1 MKTYFNIHNHTMYS
15 NIRLLD
21 CINRPTDL
29 IDKAIEL
36 GLSGIAITDHECL
49 SGHMEVNQYA
59 KKIREKYPDFKIVL
73 GNEVYLVDKREN
85 GIKYYHFILTAKDAI
100 GHKALRELSSIAWY
114 NSYVDRGMERVP
126 ITKEELSKIM
136 SKYKGHVIASTAC
149 MGGELSTAA
158 YNMSCAENV
167 NDMTSAKVFY
177 DQICE
182 FIDYC
187 QKVFGDDFYIECAP
201 STAEDQCT
209 TNRKLYRI
217 AQAYDIPMIIG
228 TDAHYLT
235 KADRF
240 VHKSY
245 LNSKGGEREVDSF
258 YEFAHLMTYDEAYE
272 LLKKCFND
280 GTIAEQ
286 ILYNSYLLGFQY
298 EDYSLE
304 RKQIIPKVTV
314 TDYPFGIDGWLNYR
328 QSDYPV
334 FCDLMLNGNI
344 QERYWANECYMSL
357 LEKMYNKQI
366 PEDKM
371 EEYIARLEI
380 EADIIKDIGE
390 KLDDCLFAYFN
401 TFKHYIDLFWS
412 CGSIVGPGRGSATG
426 FLSNYLLG
434 ITQLDPIR
442 WNLPYWRF
450 LNKERA
456 ELPDIDIDLAPSKR
470 PEIFRRIREERG
482 ELGLVQ
488 VATFGTE
495 GTKSAVLT
503 ACRGYRGPGAG
514 YTESGTGISSGEW
527 STIEREGIDVDV
539 AQYMSSLIP
548 QERGFLWSINDV
560 VYGNEEK
567 GRKPVQAFIR
577 EVSQYPGLLETIMS
591 IEGLVNKRSSHAS
604 GVILYSND
612 PYETASFMRTPSG
625 DLITCYDLHKAE
637 AAGDTKYDFLVT
649 EISDKIIKCFELLVE
664 DKVIKKLGLRELYNK
679 YIHPEVIDTTDKRIW
694 EHLAAG
700 DVMDVFQFSTGV
712 GLAIAKKL
720 KPQNPMEMTAA
731 NAMMRLMSDKDK
743 ESQQDRYVRI
753 QNQGLEVFDSEMRQ
767 ALFTDEQRILMHK
780 HCDQYY
786 GCCAIQEQMMELL
799 MDVAGFTLGEA
810 NNARKIVAKKQMS
823 KIPELREQVYSR
835 FDRVQSAN
843 YFWENAVAPQL
854 GYAFSMNHSL
864 PYSFVGI
871 QSIYFVMNFNPIYWN
886 TACLIVNSGSL
897 EDNSEEE
904 IVDIYAPEAQDLAEG
919 VKFIDLP
926 DKSAKIRRTAATD
939 YGKVAKA
946 IGDIQAA
953 GIKVSLAN
961 INKSKFG
968 FAPDVEN
975 NRILFGLKGMLNV
988 GDDVVDAIIANRPYS
1003 SPKDFL
1009 NKVKPGKQAMI
1020 SLIKGGAFD
1029 DMEDRKFTMA
1039 WYIWE
1044 TCDKKSRITLQNMG
1058 GLIKHG
1064 LLPEKTPEQILARRV
1079 YEFNRYLKAITKTDK
1094 CAYKD
1099 MYTLDE
1105 RAISFLHEIE
1115 CDDLVET
1122 DNLAWFIK
1130 VKTWDNIYQKHMDVF
1145 RKWIASDKETILNA
1159 LNTEIFMQDWEK
1171 YAKGTISAWEM
1182 EVLCFY
1188 YHEHELA
1195 HINNDRYG
1203 FVDFYDLPEDPVIEK
1218 TFNKGGK
1225 DIHIFHL
1232 NRICGTC
1239 IAKNKTKST
1248 VTILTT
1254 TGVVNVKFRKEYFS
1268 LFDKQISERQSDG
1281 TKKIMEKSWFNR
1293 GNMIVVTGI
1302 RSGDDFISK
1311 KYASTGGHQLYKID
1325 EVLSNGELVL
1335 KDSRYQGGIEEDA

>member
-1 MKTYFNIHNHTMYS
+1 MKEYFNIHNHTMYS

-21 CINRPTDL
+21 SINRPKDL

-36 GLSGIAITDHECL
+36 GLSGIAITDHETI
-49 SGHMEVNQYA
+49 SAHMEVNQYA
-59 KKIREKYPDFKIVL
+59 KEIKNKYPDFIIAL

-85 GIKYYHFILTAKDAI
+85 GIKYYHFILVAKDAW

-126 ITKEELSKIM
+126 ITKEELKKIM
-136 SKYKGHVIASTAC
+136 SKYKGHVVASTAC

-158 YNMSCAENV
+158 YNMACAENV
-167 NDMTSAKVFY
+167 GDMNSAKVFY
-177 DQICE
+177 DQICD
-182 FIDYC
+182 FITYC
-187 QKVFGDDFYIECAP
+187 KDIFGDDFYIECAP
-201 STAEDQCT
+201 STAEDQCA

-217 AQAYDIPMIIG
+217 AMAYDIPIIVG
-228 TDAHYLT
+228 TDSHYLT
-235 KADRF
+235 KNDRF

-258 YEFAHLMTYDEAYE
+258 YEFAHLMTYDEVYE
-272 LLKKCFND
+272 LLEKCFGD
-280 GTIAEQ
+280 GMIATQ
-286 ILYNSYLLGFQY
+286 ILHNSDKLKEKFS
-298 EDYSLE
+298 EYSLE
-304 RKQIIPKVTV
+304 RKQMVPKVEVPTYSAWDIWDKV
-314 TDYPFGIDGWLNYR
+314 PGLIMDNFDHRWFTL
-328 QSDYPV
+328 QHLV
-334 FCDLMLNGNI
+334 QKGND
-344 QERYWANECYMSL
+344 QERYWVMECLKSL
-357 LEKMYNKQI
+357 WDKGLQNKQ
-366 PEDKM
+366 
-371 EEYIARLEI
+371 EYWDRLET
-380 EADIIKDIGE
+380 EADVIKDIGE

-401 TFKHYIDLFWS
+401 TFKHYIDLFWE

-470 PEIFRRIREERG
+470 PAIFDAIRKERG
-482 ELGLVQ
+482 ELGLIQ

-495 GTKSAVLT
+495 GTKSAILT
-503 ACRGYRGPGAG
+503 ACRGYRSEDFPD
-514 YTESGTGISSGEW
+514 
-527 STIEREGIDVDV
+527 GIDVDL
-539 AQYMSSLIP
+539 AQYMSSLVP

-567 GRKPVQAFIR
+567 DRKPVAPFIR
-577 EVSQYPGLLETIMS
+577 EVNNYPGLLDIIMS

-604 GVILYSND
+604 GVILYGDD
-612 PYETASFMRTPSG
+612 PFETASFMRTPSG

-649 EISDKIIKCFELLVE
+649 EISDKIIKCFDLLTE
-664 DKVIKKLGLRELYNK
+664 DNAIEKLPLRDLYNK
-679 YIHPEVIDTTDKRIW
+679 YIHPEVIDTSDQRIW
-694 EHLAAG
+694 DHLAAG

-731 NAMMRLMSDKDK
+731 NAMMRLMSEKDK
-743 ESQQDRYVRI
+743 ESQQDRFVRI
-753 QNQGLEVFDSEMRQ
+753 QNQGLNVFDAEMDK
-767 ALFTDEQRILMHK
+767 ALFTDEQKALMHK

-786 GCCAIQEQMMELL
+786 GCCALQEQMMELL
-799 MDVAGFTLGEA
+799 MEVAGFTLGEA
-810 NNARKIVAKKQMS
+810 NGARKVVAKKQMS
-823 KIPELREQVYSR
+823 KIPELREQVYSK

-854 GYAFSMNHSL
+854 GYAFSLNHSL

-988 GDDVVDAIIANRPYS
+988 GDDVVAAIIANRPYS

-1044 TCDKKSRITLQNMG
+1044 TCDKKNRITLQNMG
-1058 GLIKHG
+1058 GLIKHN
-1064 LLPEKTPEQILARRV
+1064 LLPEKTPEQVLARRV
-1079 YEFNRYLKAITKTDK
+1079 YEFNRYLKAITKVDK
-1094 CAYKD
+1094 CAYPNT
-1099 MYTLDE
+1099 YSLDE
-1105 RAISFLHEIE
+1105 RAIAFLHEME
-1115 CDDLVET
+1115 CDDIIET
-1122 DNLAWFIK
+1122 DNLAWF
-1130 VKTWDNIYQKHMDVF
+1130 VKTKNWDAIYQKHMNVF
-1145 RKWIASDKETILNA
+1145 RTWIASDKETILNA

-1188 YHEHELA
+1188 YHEHELE

-1203 FVDFYDLPEDPVIEK
+1203 FVDFYSLPEDPVIEK
-1218 TFNKGGK
+1218 TFTKGGK
-1225 DIHIFHL
+1225 DIHIFKL

-1254 TGVVNVKFRKEYFS
+1254 TGVVNVKFRKEYFTM
-1268 LFDKQISERQSDG
+1268 FDKQISERQADG

-1302 RSGDDFISK
+1302 RSGDDFVSK

-1325 EVLSNGELVL
+1325 AVLPNGELVL

>member
-1 MKTYFNIHNHTMYS
+1 MNTYFNIHNHTMYS
-15 NIRLLD
+15 NLRLLD
-21 CINRPTDL
+21 CINRPKDL
-29 IDKAIEL
+29 IDKAIEM

-59 KKIREKYPDFKIVL
+59 QKIKEKYPDFTIAL
-73 GNEVYLVDKREN
+73 GNEVYLVDERES
-85 GIKYYHFILTAKDAI
+85 GIKYYHFILVAKDSI

-114 NSYVDRGMERVP
+114 NAYVDRGMERVP
-126 ITKEELSKIM
+126 ITKNELAHIM
-136 SKYKGHVIASTAC
+136 AKYKDHVIATTAC

-158 YNMSCAENV
+158 YNMTLAENV
-167 NDMTSAKVFY
+167 NDMNSAGVFY
-177 DQICE
+177 QQICD
-182 FIDYC
+182 FIQYC
-187 QKVFGDDFYIECAP
+187 QDVFGDDFYIECAP
-201 STAEDQCT
+201 STAEDQCV

-217 AQAYDIPMIIG
+217 AQAYGIPMIVG
-228 TDAHYLT
+228 TDSHYLT
-235 KADRF
+235 KTDRY

-245 LNSKGGEREVDSF
+245 LNSKGGEREVDTF
-258 YEFAHLMTYDEAYE
+258 YEFAHLMTYDEVYE
-272 LLKKCFND
+272 LLEKCFGD
-280 GTIAEQ
+280 GMIATTILE
-286 ILYNSYLLGFQY
+286 NSRKLG
-298 EDYSLE
+298 EKLTPYSLE
-304 RKQIIPKVTV
+304 RKQMIPKVEV
-314 TDYPFGIDGWLNYR
+314 EHYEPGDWSRVPGLIMDSFDFRWKLIQQLIC
-328 QSDYPV
+328 SDEP
-334 FCDLMLNGNI
+334 
-344 QERYWANECYMSL
+344 QERYWVQECLKSL
-357 LEKMYNKQI
+357 W
-366 PEDKM
+366 DKGLQDKS
-371 EEYIARLEI
+371 EYWDRLET
-380 EADIIKDIGE
+380 EADVIKDIGE

-401 TFKHYIDLFWS
+401 TFKHYIDLFWE

-470 PEIFRRIREERG
+470 PAIFEAIRKERG

-495 GTKSAVLT
+495 GTKSAILT
-503 ACRGYRGPGAG
+503 ACRGYRSEDFPD
-514 YTESGTGISSGEW
+514 
-527 STIEREGIDVDV
+527 GIDVDQ

-567 GRKPVQAFIR
+567 DRKPVAPFIR
-577 EVSQYPGLLETIMS
+577 EVNNYPGLLSIIMS

-604 GVILYSND
+604 GVILYGHD
-612 PYETASFMRTPSG
+612 PFETAAIMRTPSG

-649 EISDKIIKCFELLVE
+649 EISDKIIKCFELLVADNVVE
-664 DKVIKKLGLRELYNK
+664 DLGLRNLYNK
-679 YIHPEVIDTTDKRIW
+679 YIHPEVMDTTDPRIW
-694 EHLAAG
+694 QHLAAG

-731 NAMMRLMSDKDK
+731 NAMMRLMSEKGK
-743 ESQQDRYVRI
+743 ESQQDRYARI
-753 QNQGLEVFDSEMRQ
+753 QKQGLSE
-767 ALFTDEQRILMHK
+767 FHDEMVRAGLDANMITLMHK
-780 HCDQYY
+780 HCDQYW

-799 MDVAGFTLGEA
+799 MDVADFTLAEA
-810 NNARKIVAKKQMS
+810 NAARKIVGKKQMS

-843 YFWENAVAPQL
+843 YFWENAIAPQL
-854 GYAFSMNHSL
+854 GYAFSLNHSL
-864 PYSFVGI
+864 PYSFVGM
-871 QSIYFVMNFNPIYWN
+871 QSIYFVVNFNPIYWN
-886 TACLIVNSGSL
+886 TACLIVNSGAT
-897 EDNSEEE
+897 D
-904 IVDIYAPEAQDLAEG
+904 EAAGGQ
-919 VKFIDLP
+919 
-926 DKSAKIRRTAATD
+926 TD
-939 YGKVAKA
+939 YGKIAKA
-946 IGDIQAA
+946 IGDITSA

-961 INKSKFG
+961 INKSGFG

-988 GDDVVDAIIANRPYS
+988 GDDVVSAIIANRPYS

-1009 NKVKPGKQAMI
+1009 YKVKPSKQAMI

-1029 DMEDRKFTMA
+1029 DMEDDRKFVMA
-1039 WYIWE
+1039 WYLWE
-1044 TCDKKSRITLQNMG
+1044 TCDKKNRITLQNMG
-1058 GLIKHG
+1058 GLIKHN
-1064 LLPEKTPEQILARRV
+1064 LLPEQTEEQMMARRV
-1079 YEFNRYLKAITKTDK
+1079 YEFNRYLKAITKADK
-1094 CAYKD
+1094 YGYKD
-1099 MYTLDE
+1099 MYSLDS
-1105 RAISFLHEIE
+1105 RAIEFLYEIDCE
-1115 CDDLVET
+1115 HLTTT
-1122 DNLAWFIK
+1122 DNISHFIR
-1130 VKTWDNIYQKHMDVF
+1130 VKDWDNVYQKYMDVF
-1145 RKWIASDKETILNA
+1145 RKWIASDKETILNS
-1159 LNTEIFMQDWEK
+1159 LNTEIFLEDWSK
-1171 YAKGTISAWEM
+1171 YAKGSISAWEM

-1195 HINNDRYG
+1195 KINNDRYG
-1203 FVDFYDLPEDPVIEK
+1203 FVDFHKLPEDPVIEK
-1218 TFNKGGK
+1218 TFQKNGK
-1225 DIHIFHL
+1225 NINIFHL

-1254 TGVVNVKFRKEYFS
+1254 SGVVNVKFRKEYFAM
-1268 LFDKQISERQSDG
+1268 FDKQISERQADG

-1302 RSGDDFISK
+1302 RSGDDFVSK

-1325 EVLSNGELVL
+1325 EILPNGDLIL
-1335 KDSRYQGGIEEDA
+1335 KDSRYQGGVEEDV

>member
-1 MKTYFNIHNHTMYS
+1 MGTYFNIHNHTMYS

-21 CINRPTDL
+21 CINRPKDL

-59 KKIREKYPDFKIVL
+59 QKIKEKHPDFVIVL
-73 GNEVYLVDKREN
+73 GNEVYLVDKRES
-85 GIKYYHFILTAKDAI
+85 GIKYYHFILTAKDEI
-100 GHKALRELSSIAWY
+100 GHKALRELSSTAWY
-114 NSYVDRGMERVP
+114 HSYVDRGMERVP
-126 ITKEELSKIM
+126 ITKDELATIM
-136 SKYKGHVIASTAC
+136 AKYKGHVIASTAC

-158 YNMSCAENV
+158 YNMACAENV
-167 NDMTSAKVFY
+167 NDKISAGVFY
-177 DQICE
+177 NQICD
-182 FIDYC
+182 FIKYC
-187 QKVFGDDFYIECAP
+187 LDVFGNDFYIECAP
-201 STAEDQCT
+201 STAEDQCI

-217 AQAYDIPMIIG
+217 AKAYDIPLIVG
-228 TDAHYLT
+228 TDSHYLT
-235 KADRF
+235 KEDRY

-258 YEFAHLMTYDEAYE
+258 YEFAHLMSYDEVYK
-272 LLKKCFND
+272 LLHHCFGND
-280 GTIAEQ
+280 YIVTEILENSRKLGEQ
-286 ILYNSYLLGFQY
+286 YTS
-298 EDYSLE
+298 YSLE
-304 RKQIIPKVTV
+304 RKQMIPKIPLPTHSEQEIQEYIPYEI
-314 TDYPFGIDGWLNYR
+314 DWNLNKFYPCLAHLLVDGN
-328 QSDYPV
+328 V
-334 FCDLMLNGNI
+334 
-344 QERYWANECYMSL
+344 QERYWLYECAKSL
-357 LEKMYNKQI
+357 HEKGLQ
-366 PEDKM
+366 DKV
-371 EEYIARLEI
+371 EYWQRLET
-380 EADIIKDIGE
+380 EADVILDIGE

-401 TFKHYIDLFWS
+401 TFKHYIDLFWE

-442 WNLPYWRF
+442 WSLPYWRF

-470 PEIFRRIREERG
+470 PAIFEAIRKERG
-482 ELGLVQ
+482 ELGLIQ

-503 ACRGYRGPGAG
+503 ACRGYRSEDFPD
-514 YTESGTGISSGEW
+514 
-527 STIEREGIDVDV
+527 GIDVDQ

-548 QERGFLWSINDV
+548 QERGFLWPISDVIN
-560 VYGNEEK
+560 GNEEK
-567 GRKPVQAFIR
+567 DRKPVVPFIR
-577 EVSQYPGLLETIMS
+577 EVNNYPGLLAIIQS

-604 GVILYSND
+604 GVILYGSD
-612 PYETASFMRTPSG
+612 PFETAAFMRTPSG

-649 EISDKIIKCFELLVE
+649 EISDKIIKCFELLTA
-664 DKVIKKLGLRELYNK
+664 DKVIEDIGLRNLYNK
-679 YIHPEVIDTTDKRIW
+679 YIHPEVIDTTDPRIW

-700 DVMDVFQFSTGV
+700 DVLDVFQFSTGV

-720 KPQNPMEMTAA
+720 KPKNPMEMTAA
-731 NAMMRLMSDKDK
+731 NAMMRLMSEKGK

-753 QNQGLEVFDSEMRQ
+753 QKRGLEEFDREMHEAGLDQ
-767 ALFTDEQRILMHK
+767 NMIALMHK
-780 HCDQYY
+780 HCDQYW

-799 MDVAGFTLGEA
+799 MDVANFTLGEA
-810 NNARKIVAKKQMS
+810 NNARKIVGKKQMS
-823 KIPELREQVYSR
+823 KIPELREQVYSK

-843 YFWENAVAPQL
+843 YFWENAIAPQL
-854 GYAFSMNHSL
+854 GYAFSLNHSL

-886 TACLIVNSGSL
+886 TACLIVNSGAT
-897 EDNSEEE
+897 DEE
-904 IVDIYAPEAQDLAEG
+904 AG
-919 VKFIDLP
+919 G
-926 DKSAKIRRTAATD
+926 STD
-939 YGKVAKA
+939 YGKIAKA
-946 IGDIQAA
+946 IGDITGA

-961 INKSKFG
+961 INKSDFG

-988 GDDVVDAIIANRPYS
+988 GDDLIANIIENRPYS

-1009 NKVKPGKQAMI
+1009 NRVRPSKQAMI
-1020 SLIKGGAFD
+1020 ALIKGGAFD
-1029 DMEDRKFTMA
+1029 DMEERQFVMA

-1064 LLPEKTPEQILARRV
+1064 LLPEKTEEQILARRV
-1079 YEFNRYLKAITKTDK
+1079 YEFNRYLKAITKADK
-1094 CAYKD
+1094 YAYKD
-1099 MYTLDE
+1099 MYSLDT
-1105 RAISFLHEIE
+1105 RAIAFLQEIDCE
-1115 CDDLVET
+1115 NLMTT
-1122 DNLAWFIK
+1122 DNVSWYIK
-1130 VKTWDNIYQKHMDVF
+1130 TKAWDNVYQKHMDVF
-1145 RKWIASDKETILNA
+1145 RKWIAAEKDTILNA
-1159 LNTEIFMQDWEK
+1159 LNTEIFMEDWNK

-1188 YHEHELA
+1188 YHDHELQ
-1195 HINNDRYG
+1195 NVNSDKYG
-1203 FVDFYDLPEDPVIEK
+1203 FVDFNLLPEDPIIEK
-1218 TFNKGGK
+1218 TFRKGDK

-1254 TGVVNVKFRKEYFS
+1254 TGVVNVKFRKEYFAM
-1268 LFDKQISERQSDG
+1268 FDKQISERGADG
-1281 TKKIMEKSWFNR
+1281 VKHVVEKSWFNR

-1302 RSGDDFISK
+1302 RSGDDFVSK
-1311 KYASTGGHQLYKID
+1311 KYASTGGHQLYRINEILD
-1325 EVLSNGELVL
+1325 NGDLVL
-1335 KDSRYQGGIEEDA
+1335 QDSRYQGGTAEDGD